1 MEHVEYSVP
10 RMWADHHV
18 PIVRKA
24 LLGIP
29 GVDDVYASSAWKT
42 VRITYDPTRVTP
54 DALEKALADTGYPV
68 GAELEL
74 PTYPE
79 QTKDGAGWYTVAGRT
94 TETNLADLKM
104 SGDHRK
110 Y

>member
-18 PIVRKA
+18 PIARNA

-29 GVDDVYASSAWKT
+29 GVTDVYASSAWKT
-42 VRITYDPTRVTP
+42 VKITYDPSKVSP
-54 DALEKALADTGYPV
+54 DSLQKALADAGYPV

-74 PTYPE
+74 PTYRE
-79 QTKDGAGWYTVAGRT
+79 QSKDGAMWYIVADRVV
-94 TETNLADLKM
+94 ETNLADLKM

>member
-18 PIVRKA
+18 PIARNA
-24 LLGIP
+24 LLNLS
-29 GVDDVYASSAWKT
+29 GVSDVYASSAWKT
-42 VRITYDPTRVTP
+42 VKITYDPAKVNP
-54 DALEKALADTGYPV
+54 DALQKALADAGYPV

-74 PTYPE
+74 PTYLD
-79 QTKDGAGWYTVAGRT
+79 QSKDGAMWYSVGERMV
-94 TETNLADLKM
+94 ETNIADLKM

>member
-10 RMWADHHV
+10 RMWADHRV
-18 PIVRKA
+18 PVVRKA
-24 LLGIP
+24 LLNIS
-29 GVDDVYASSAWKT
+29 GVEDVYASSAWKT
-42 VRITYDPTRVTP
+42 VRITYDPSRVTP
-54 DALEKALADTGYPV
+54 DTLEKTLAEAGYPV

-79 QTKDGAGWYTVAGRT
+79 QTKDSSMWYTLAGRMT
-94 TETNLADLKM
+94 QTNLADLKM
-104 SGDHRK
+104 AGDHRK

>member
-18 PIVRKA
+18 PIARSA
-24 LLGIP
+24 LLGLP
-29 GVDDVYASSAWKT
+29 GVEDVYASSAWKT
-42 VRITYDPTRVTP
+42 VKITYDASKVSP
-54 DALEKALADTGYPV
+54 DALQKALADAGYPV

-79 QTKDGAGWYTVAGRT
+79 QSKDGAMWYVVADRVVD
-94 TETNLADLKM
+94 TNIADLKM

>member
-18 PIVRKA
+18 PIARNA
-24 LLGIP
+24 LLNLP
-29 GVDDVYASSAWKT
+29 GVSDVYASSAWKT
-42 VRITYDPTRVTP
+42 VKITYDPAKVNP
-54 DALEKALADTGYPV
+54 DALQKALADAGYAV
-68 GAELEL
+68 GAAMEL

-79 QTKDGAGWYTVAGRT
+79 QTKDNAMWYIVADRMVD
-94 TETNLADLKM
+94 TNMADLKM